1 MLSAIIFDI
10 DNTLYPSYEFA
21 ELTRKNAVHAM
32 IRAGL
37 DISERELE
45 RELKRVIRE
54 KGSNYPNH
62 FDDVLKKFKIK
73 NRTRFVAA
81 AVAAYHD
88 TKITILPYPEVP
100 KVLLDLRDKGV
111 KLYVAS
117 EGLEIKQ
124 WDKLIRLQIAQY
136 FEDVFVVKTE
146 EGGKTVSFFKQL
158 AKKIKAKPE
167 DCLMVGDREDK
178 DIIPAKKAGFKTFRI
193 FRGPYSKNKKTSAD
207 FCGEDL
213 NVLVKIVKNPSQ

>member
-21 ELTRKNAVHAM
+21 ELARKNAIHAM

-37 DISERELE
+37 DISESELE
-45 RELKRVIRE
+45 RELKKVIRE
-54 KGSNYPNH
+54 RGSNYPNH
-62 FDDVLKKFKIK
+62 FDDVLKKFEIK
-73 NRTRFVAA
+73 NRAKFVAA

-88 TKITILPYPEVP
+88 TKITILPFPEVP
-100 KVLLDLRDKGV
+100 RLLLDLRDKGV

-117 EGLEIKQ
+117 EGLEVKQ

-136 FEDVFVVKTE
+136 FEEVFVVKTE

-158 AKKIKAKPE
+158 AKKINARPE

-178 DIIPAKKAGFKTFRI
+178 DIIPAKKAGFKTFRV

-207 FCGEDL
+207 FCGKDL
-213 NVLVKIVKNPSQ
+213 TALVKIVKKPSP